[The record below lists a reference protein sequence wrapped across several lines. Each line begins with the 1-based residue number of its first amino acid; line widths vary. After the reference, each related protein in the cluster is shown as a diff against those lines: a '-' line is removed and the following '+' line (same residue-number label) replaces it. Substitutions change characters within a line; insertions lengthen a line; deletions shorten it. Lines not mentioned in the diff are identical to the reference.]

1 MTARTDAPTW
11 GTFAPIYEQI
21 LAHCPPLSFP
31 PPWDFLPAP
40 THCRG
45 PVTNPTAVLA
55 ELRARYDEATLHAA
69 EVVCTTADGLRLAP
83 LFAGPDAALIALRE
97 RPEGPLLALLTARGC
112 LPRNLLSINAVQQD
126 HWTREALRVHGVLY
140 ATPAIHEVVL
150 LQALGLAATLSLGLE
165 RLTVSGLAQLHD
177 SFQRDPPACG
187 AMARPTLALVG
198 GSLLALSAQPSPA
211 LAPVVQRLTGARK
224 YLGIALPGV
233 RSWSLGGDLLENLRF
248 RVKLRHVRAV
258 QKLLVDSTDNLDDLA
273 TLLPPGDVAAVAAAK
288 AAADRRAFAA
298 AQADLLAKLAETS
311 TLGLS
316 EGVQQARD
324 LYEKQVESQLIA
336 PLRDWALASSDP
348 VLRNV
353 GLQLTCACHQ
363 LHRLSPL
370 LLSQQARQFERDR
383 SATSEPLPQAFIQ
396 YLALAR
402 QVSQLIRDLCQW
414 RKT

>member
-1 MTARTDAPTW
+1 MNAL
-11 GTFAPIYEQI
+11 E
-21 LAHCPPLSFP
+21 
-31 PPWDFLPAP
+31 DF
-40 THCRG
+40 
-45 PVTNPTAVLA
+45 
-55 ELRARYDEATLHAA
+55 
-69 EVVCTTADGLRLAP
+69 
-83 LFAGPDAALIALRE
+83 I
-97 RPEGPLLALLTARGC
+97 
-112 LPRNLLSINAVQQD
+112 
-126 HWTREALRVHGVLY
+126 
-140 ATPAIHEVVL
+140 
-150 LQALGLAATLSLGLE
+150 
-165 RLTVSGLAQLHD
+165 
-177 SFQRDPPACG
+177 
-187 AMARPTLALVG
+187 
-198 GSLLALSAQPSPA
+198 
-211 LAPVVQRLTGARK
+211 
-224 YLGIALPGV
+224 
-233 RSWSLGGDLLENLRF
+233 
-248 RVKLRHVRAV
+248 
-258 QKLLVDSTDNLDDLA
+258 
-273 TLLPPGDVAAVAAAK
+273 TLLPPGDVAAASAAK
-288 AAADRRAFAA
+288 AVADRRAFAD